1 MVPVKTS
8 ETLNQCFNLSFKR
21 DEKVI
26 KPTFRVRIDF
36 KVNRKVSEIKLAS

>member
-1 MVPVKTS
+1 MVPIKIS
-8 ETLNQCFNLSFKR
+8 ETLNQCFNLCFER

-36 KVNRKVSEIKLAS
+36 KVNRKVSEIKLVS

>member
-21 DEKVI
+21 DDKVI
-26 KPTFRVRIDF
+26 KPTFRECIDF